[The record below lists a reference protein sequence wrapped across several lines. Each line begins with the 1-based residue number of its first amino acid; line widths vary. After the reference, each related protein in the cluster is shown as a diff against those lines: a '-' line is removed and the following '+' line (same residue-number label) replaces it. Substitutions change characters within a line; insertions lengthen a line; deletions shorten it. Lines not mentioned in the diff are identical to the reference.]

1 MKRELGFFQTPRIC
15 AVEFEWK
22 VKEEAKGE
30 NSEPFIYIPMS
41 LSVFVFVF
49 VCASVCV
56 VRLG

>member
-1 MKRELGFFQTPRIC
+1 M
-15 AVEFEWK
+15 EFEWK

-41 LSVFVFVF
+41 LSVFVFV
-49 VCASVCV
+49 CASVCV